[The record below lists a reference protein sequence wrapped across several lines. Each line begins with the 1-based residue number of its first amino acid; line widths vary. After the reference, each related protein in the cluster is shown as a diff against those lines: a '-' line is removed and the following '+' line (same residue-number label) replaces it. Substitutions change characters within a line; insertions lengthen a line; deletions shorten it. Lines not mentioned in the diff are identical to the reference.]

1 MAEKNTKTE
10 IPETKDNA
18 INADPDS
25 EENDTNAELPT
36 EDEHEPAAVN
46 KLPTEDEQDSVPT
59 DTDSRTRQNL
69 LSLPPAHKTAEE
81 REARLKE
88 EAMAYKREQTSSLS
102 ATTKQMNSVLKLMNN
117 TDNLH
122 LVKTGIDTFEM
133 HYARYHTAYDQHTL
147 RLGLDD
153 RMKEENPYV
162 KNNMTF
168 LGFRTNVAN
177 WISNAE
183 GQLTSHID
191 SASSKSGSKLT
202 RSSKS
207 RSSKSRL
214 SRSTRFSSSS
224 AKSEL
229 LAEQLRLAEMKAEM
243 GFIELKHQAK
253 QGEEKIELELQI
265 AKSEARAAVMKKF
278 VEEEF
283 EEVDATR
290 DLDKKSS
297 EPQDLNRMLIAS
309 HLDPQAASFVP
320 EPMIQHS
327 LVTRS
332 VPVPEMNSTQ
342 MQQKASAHKPETAT
356 VHVPSIIPVHEQM
369 NTTAHVQERTLLC
382 IPESVSSSH
391 QTPVHIPESSP
402 IISRPITVNEESMTT
417 RQIPGLGASSYG
429 TQVPTPLPPSNQE
442 SMMLQLLETQ
452 TQMRLPTPQVPKFS
466 GDPLEYASF
475 IMAFEAR
482 ILPYVTTEANKLYY
496 LDQQLEGCAKELIQ
510 GCIFMDANRGYTEA
524 RHLLYMEYGDPFKV
538 ATAYI
543 EKANN
548 WPNLKADDGQGLRT
562 LSHFLTKCTNAM
574 QNVTHMNVLNHLTNM
589 QTIVLKL
596 PLYLQNK
603 WWDTVGQLRNR
614 SLDRTVTFHDLA
626 QFVKTEASSV
636 NDPVFSKE
644 ALGQRKPKPNASVFA
659 TNVPRNA
666 IQCYMCKQ
674 DHDIEQ
680 CKEFLAMTL
689 SARRMYLQQ
698 NRRCFACFGH
708 NHLSKDCRKKR
719 QCKTCGRKHPTSL
732 HDPNFGRFINN
743 TQESATSSESNAA
756 DITVETSSSAMV
768 QSEDSSSIVLQPIV
782 PVKVRQAGSNRVT
795 DTYALLDN
803 GSTGCFITEDLRD
816 QLKAKHEDSMLKLQ
830 TLHGIKHVPTSI
842 VQNLEVSGLHDRN
855 TVKLPKC
862 YTRQEIPVDH
872 SQIPKRELF
881 EHFPHLAEVAKEIPP
896 YFQHLGIGLLIG
908 ANCSEALQPLQVIP
922 VNGDSPYAVLHK
934 HGWTVN
940 GQVNISYKAMEELAV
955 TESCLRK

>member
-1 MAEKNTKTE
+1 M
-10 IPETKDNA
+10 
-18 INADPDS
+18 
-25 EENDTNAELPT
+25 
-36 EDEHEPAAVN
+36 
-46 KLPTEDEQDSVPT
+46 
-59 DTDSRTRQNL
+59 
-69 LSLPPAHKTAEE
+69 
-81 REARLKE
+81 
-88 EAMAYKREQTSSLS
+88 
-102 ATTKQMNSVLKLMNN
+102 
-117 TDNLH
+117 
-122 LVKTGIDTFEM
+122 
-133 HYARYHTAYDQHTL
+133 
-147 RLGLDD
+147 
-153 RMKEENPYV
+153 
-162 KNNMTF
+162 
-168 LGFRTNVAN
+168 
-177 WISNAE
+177 
-183 GQLTSHID
+183 
-191 SASSKSGSKLT
+191 
-202 RSSKS
+202 
-207 RSSKSRL
+207 
-214 SRSTRFSSSS
+214 
-224 AKSEL
+224 
-229 LAEQLRLAEMKAEM
+229 
-243 GFIELKHQAK
+243 
-253 QGEEKIELELQI
+253 

-278 VEEEF
+278 VGSLSDI

-297 EPQDLNRMLIAS
+297 EPQDLDRVLTTS

-320 EPMIQHS
+320 EPVIQHS

-342 MQQKASAHKPETAT
+342 AQQKASAHKPETAT
-356 VHVPSIIPVHEQM
+356 VHVPSMIPVHEPR
-369 NTTAHVQERTLLC
+369 NTTARVPARTSLH
-382 IPESVSSSH
+382 IPENVSSSH
-391 QTPVHIPESSP
+391 QTPVRIPESPPVTSQ
-402 IISRPITVNEESMTT
+402 RITVNGEPITT
-417 RQIPGLGASSYG
+417 CQIPGLGASSYS
-429 TQVPTPLPPSNQE
+429 TQVPPPLPPSNQE
-442 SMMLQLLETQ
+442 SMMVQMLETQ
-452 TQMRLPTPQVPKFS
+452 TQMHLPTPQEPKFS

-482 ILPYVTTEANKLYY
+482 ILPYVITEVNKLYY

-510 GCIFMDANRGYTEA
+510 GCIFMDVNRGYTEA
-524 RHLLYMEYGDPFKV
+524 RHLLHMDYGDPFKV

-574 QNVTHMNVLNHLTNM
+574 QNITHMNVLNHPTNM

-603 WWDTVGQLRNR
+603 WRDTVGRLRNR
-614 SLDRTVTFHDLA
+614 SIDRSVTFHDLA
-626 QFVKTEASSV
+626 QFVKNEASSV
-636 NDPVFSKE
+636 NGPVFSKE
-644 ALGQRKPKPNASVFA
+644 ALGQRKPKPNATVFA
-659 TNVPRNA
+659 TNVPWNA

-719 QCKTCGRKHPTSL
+719 QCKTCGRKHATSL
-732 HDPNFGRFINN
+732 HDPNFGRIINN
-743 TQESATSSESNAA
+743 TQESATSSEPNSSA

-768 QSEDSSSIVLQPIV
+768 QSGDSSSILLQPIV

-803 GSTGCFITEDLRD
+803 GSTGCFIIEDLRD

-842 VQNLEVSGLHDRN
+842 VHNLEVSDLHDRN
-855 TVKLPKC
+855 VVKLPKC
-862 YTRQEIPVDH
+862 YTRQEIPMGH

-881 EHFPHLAEVAKEIPP
+881 DHFPHLAEVAKEIPP

-908 ANCSEALQPLQVIP
+908 ANCSVALQPLRVIP
-922 VNGDSPYAVLHK
+922 VNGDGPYAVLYK
-934 HGWTVN
+934 HEWTIN
-940 GQVNISYKAMEELAV
+940 GQVKTSYNGHGGVSCHRVMFKEIREMGIQTEQIEEMDSENDAKETNNDTRDYENENEENESAGKDMWLAKPDTKSEHMDDETFDHYSV
-955 TESCLRK
+955 KWKQ

>member
-1 MAEKNTKTE
+1 MAEKNTET
-10 IPETKDNA
+10 ETKDNA

-46 KLPTEDEQDSVPT
+46 KPPTEDEHDSVPT

-81 REARLKE
+81 REAHLKE
-88 EAMAYKREQTSSLS
+88 EAMTYKREQTSSLS

-133 HYARYHTAYDQHTL
+133 HYARYHTAYDQHIL

-153 RMKEENPYV
+153 RMKEENRYV

-168 LGFRTNVAN
+168 LGFRTNVTN

-202 RSSKS
+202 CSSKS

-214 SRSTRFSSSS
+214 SRSTQFSSSS
-224 AKSEL
+224 IKSEL

-243 GFIELKHQAK
+243 GFIDLKHQVK
-253 QGEEKIELELQI
+253 REEEKIKLELQI
-265 AKSEARAAVMKKF
+265 AKSEARAAVMKRF
-278 VEEEF
+278 VEEF
-283 EEVDATR
+283 EEADATS
-290 DLDKKSS
+290 DVDKKSS
-297 EPQDLNRMLIAS
+297 EPQDLDKVLTTS

-320 EPMIQHS
+320 EPVIQHS

-332 VPVPEMNSTQ
+332 IPVPEMNSTQ
-342 MQQKASAHKPETAT
+342 VQQKASAHKPETAT
-356 VHVPSIIPVHEQM
+356 VHVPSMLPVHETM
-369 NTTAHVQERTLLC
+369 NTTARVQEKTSLH

-391 QTPVHIPESSP
+391 QTPVRIPESP
-402 IISRPITVNEESMTT
+402 PVISQRKTVNEESMIT
-417 RQIPGLGASSYG
+417 RQIPGLGASSDS
-429 TQVPTPLPPSNQE
+429 TQVPPPLPPPNQE

-452 TQMRLPTPQVPKFS
+452 TQMRLPTPQVPKFN

-510 GCIFMDANRGYTEA
+510 GCIFMDANSGYTEA

-548 WPNLKADDGQGLRT
+548 WPNLKDDDDQGLRT

-603 WWDTVGQLRNR
+603 WRDTVGRLRNR
-614 SLDRTVTFHDLA
+614 SLDRVVTFHDLA
-626 QFVKTEASSV
+626 QFVKTEASSA

-644 ALGQRKPKPNASVFA
+644 ALGQRQLKHNASVFA
-659 TNVPRNA
+659 ISFPHSA
-666 IQCYMCKQ
+666 IQCDMCKQ

-689 SARRMYLQQ
+689 SARRMYLQR
-698 NRRCFACFGH
+698 NRRCFACFGY
-708 NHLSKDCRKKR
+708 NHLSKDCKKKR

-743 TQESATSSESNAA
+743 TQESATASESDA
-756 DITVETSSSAMV
+756 
-768 QSEDSSSIVLQPIV
+768 
-782 PVKVRQAGSNRVT
+782 
-795 DTYALLDN
+795 
-803 GSTGCFITEDLRD
+803 
-816 QLKAKHEDSMLKLQ
+816 
-830 TLHGIKHVPTSI
+830 
-842 VQNLEVSGLHDRN
+842 
-855 TVKLPKC
+855 
-862 YTRQEIPVDH
+862 
-872 SQIPKRELF
+872 
-881 EHFPHLAEVAKEIPP
+881 
-896 YFQHLGIGLLIG
+896 
-908 ANCSEALQPLQVIP
+908 
-922 VNGDSPYAVLHK
+922 
-934 HGWTVN
+934 
-940 GQVNISYKAMEELAV
+940 
-955 TESCLRK
+955 

>member
-1 MAEKNTKTE
+1 MAEKNTEQE
-10 IPETKDNA
+10 ISETKDNA
-18 INADPDS
+18 INADPES
-25 EENDTNAELPT
+25 EENVTNAELPT

-46 KLPTEDEQDSVPT
+46 KPNTEDVIPT
-59 DTDSRTRQNL
+59 DTDSQTRQNL
-69 LSLPPAHKTAEE
+69 PSLPPAHKTAEE

-88 EAMAYKREQTSSLS
+88 EAMIYKREQTSSLS

-117 TDNLH
+117 ADNLH

-133 HYARYHTAYDQHTL
+133 HYARYNTAYDQHTL

-153 RMKEENPYV
+153 RMKEENRYM

-168 LGFRTNVAN
+168 LGFHTNAAN

-207 RSSKSRL
+207 RLSKSRL
-214 SRSTRFSSSS
+214 SRSTRSSSSS
-224 AKSEL
+224 AKSKL
-229 LAEQLRLAEMKAEM
+229 RAEQLLLAEMKAEM
-243 GFIELKHQAK
+243 GFIELKYQAK
-253 QGEEKIELELQI
+253 QDEEKIELEIQI

-278 VEEEF
+278 VGGSNDI
-283 EEVDATR
+283 EEVDTTR
-290 DLDKKSS
+290 DLDKKYS
-297 EPQDLNRMLIAS
+297 EPQDLDRMLTPMS

-320 EPMIQHS
+320 EPVIQHS

-342 MQQKASAHKPETAT
+342 AQQKASAHKPETVT
-356 VHVPSIIPVHEQM
+356 VHVPSMIPVHETM
-369 NTTAHVQERTLLC
+369 NTTARVPEKTSLH
-382 IPESVSSSH
+382 IPENVSSSH
-391 QTPVHIPESSP
+391 QTPVRIPESP
-402 IISRPITVNEESMTT
+402 PVISQPITVNEESMTT
-417 RQIPGLGASSYG
+417 CQIPGLGASSYS

-524 RHLLYMEYGDPFKV
+524 RHLLHMEYGDPFKV
-538 ATAYI
+538 PTAYI

-574 QNVTHMNVLNHLTNM
+574 QNITHMNVLNHPTNM
-589 QTIVLKL
+589 QPIVLKL

-603 WWDTVGQLRNR
+603 WRDTVGRLRNR
-614 SLDRTVTFHDLA
+614 SLDRSVTFHDLM
-626 QFVKTEASSV
+626 QFVKNEASSV

-659 TNVPRNA
+659 TNVPWKV
-666 IQCYMCKQ
+666 IQCYVCKQ

-689 SARRMYLQQ
+689 
-698 NRRCFACFGH
+698 
-708 NHLSKDCRKKR
+708 
-719 QCKTCGRKHPTSL
+719 CK
-732 HDPNFGRFINN
+732 
-743 TQESATSSESNAA
+743 A
-756 DITVETSSSAMV
+756 
-768 QSEDSSSIVLQPIV
+768 
-782 PVKVRQAGSNRVT
+782 
-795 DTYALLDN
+795 
-803 GSTGCFITEDLRD
+803 
-816 QLKAKHEDSMLKLQ
+816 
-830 TLHGIKHVPTSI
+830 HVPTEE
-842 VQNLEVSGLHDRN
+842 Q
-855 TVKLPKC
+855 KM
-862 YTRQEIPVDH
+862 
-872 SQIPKRELF
+872 LF
-881 EHFPHLAEVAKEIPP
+881 MLWTQPPFRGMQKE
-896 YFQHLGIGLLIG
+896 
-908 ANCSEALQPLQVIP
+908 
-922 VNGDSPYAVLHK
+922 
-934 HGWTVN
+934 TT
-940 GQVNISYKAMEELAV
+940 M
-955 TESCLRK
+955 